1 MRMKKLTTQTGKT
14 VYFSDGLVME
24 LLNDAFKH
32 SEGIES
38 VNVIETEP
46 VTFSLKYISC
56 SRVVWAIPN
65 FHSVE
70 SALTA
75 LKTMIESLIIRD
87 DEYFSLETM
96 EKIPRVL
103 VEYSNGEGIRYTGS
117 WKEFY

>member
-24 LLNDAFKH
+24 LLNDAFNH
-32 SEGIES
+32 SKGIES

-56 SRVVWAIPN
+56 GRDVWSIPN

-70 SALTA
+70 PALTV
-75 LKTMIESLIIRD
+75 LKTVGESLIIRD

-96 EKIPRVL
+96 EKMPRVL
-103 VEYSNGEGIRYTGS
+103 VEYSNGEGIRYTES